1 MDDAAEDPTA
11 ATVFTVLNQT
21 LELDFSFCPRLIKG
35 KTTID
40 IQPQSQKLSEI
51 QLHCRQLKV
60 TKVTVAGRE
69 ASFDYSNLYDR
80 LSLYPGTGIEQYHFP
95 QNRIRKHED
104 HVEKELV
111 IYLPDRTRIK
121 EVRSVGA
128 QDTSYESLEVAIEY
142 VLDDFRDAVY
152 FAGVEDGDAR
162 YPHAYTRNSPFPGT
176 ASALFPC
183 LDDGTTRGT
192 FDVSVRYPRTVGDAL
207 SKRFKARQ
215 AQTSGPPKADSVVS
229 DADEDHNDLTED
241 EKALEMA
248 VICSGL
254 LTDEIVD
261 PNDPTRMTATFAIG
275 TSTGILPQHLG
286 IVIGPF
292 QHVDLSEYRDTS
304 EDDRLQD
311 EAIKVHAF
319 CLPGKEDE
327 VRNSAMMIPRTLD
340 NFTDKYQTYR
350 FGKSYKMAFVDDLDC
365 DTAHT
370 MSLTICSSRL
380 LFPETVWEPLE
391 HTTRVLIHA
400 VASQWIGVDVIA
412 QEPTDYWAIVGGSWF
427 MTEFYLRELFGR
439 NDNRF
444 RQKLRMDKV
453 IQLDIRRPSLWELG
467 KYLQV
472 DPGEQE
478 FMELKSL
485 SVLSV
490 LHNRLIK
497 VSGKNGV
504 DRCLYRL
511 LFQSGNGQLT
521 NGAIST
527 DSFLNICEKV
537 GHQKLEN
544 FFNQWVY
551 GSGCPTFECTP
562 SFNKKKQVVQ
572 LVIKQTQADP
582 IIFQE
587 ERSLAASD
595 FLREAKEK
603 SHGFSPDGDWPA
615 FVGPMT
621 IRIHE
626 ADGTPYE
633 HIVDI
638 NSSTVKVEIP
648 YNTKY
653 KRLKRNRL
661 NKERQ
666 AAAQGLDVA
675 GEAPEDVTFY
685 SLGDL
690 FQSPEEIAE
699 WKIEDWSAEDEQKM
713 ESEAYEWIRIDA
725 DFEWICKTNI
735 NDMPSYMYVSQLQQD
750 KDVVAQVESIQYL
763 ARKQAHGLL
772 SSILLKTLMDHRYF
786 HGIRTLAA
794 DVLPNNATE
803 GKDMIGLFHLIKA
816 FRELFCLPNSP
827 MTRSNDFSDR
837 ASYLIQ
843 CAIPKAIA
851 RIKGSDGKAPVEVK
865 NFLLDVMRYN
875 DNRGNDYSDDY
886 YLATLMQCLTEC
898 ITTSKPNPTDM
909 DPTLNLLAEAEEHDF
924 KKKASDE
931 LQRHL
936 RLDEWIPTYHNV
948 YTTTVLECEAKLIRN
963 RINPFKVS
971 EFLQYTQSGNADN
984 VRLAAWN
991 CLVDLGILNSKS
1003 SVVKYMIQEL
1013 QSDPSPYLRSQL
1025 LRVFGKAIG
1034 QVAVGDVF
1042 TLDEPLDSGFVLE
1055 EESNTTNRAA
1065 GLARRNLVG
1074 ALEGL
1079 KKDLASNE
1087 TLKQSLVEAL
1097 SSKFTSLRDIAELLE
1112 VASLIADQKNQLV
1125 VKLDYPRYW
1134 KVERARR
1141 EEAGFWMRFYH
1152 STRIRTK
1159 PLKPWPPVEPVVA
1172 PPPTVAAPP
1181 PVSAPVPA
1189 PVPAPVTKTP
1199 LPTPISRPSLKLKLT
1214 TGGTSNATQAASP
1227 VPTHTP
1233 TPTTIERSVELAPP
1247 PQRISSLV
1255 AQGNMPPIIPVSSPA
1270 PSSASIS
1277 VFSKSPVIKTKPV
1290 GGSPMPSPR
1299 PSPRPSPAPLSTA
1312 STPMEGIESTAST
1325 PKVSTPKTLPPAN
1338 TSTSGSIAAHAKP
1351 PKVPKPNA
1359 VPKPNN
1365 AAPAAKPATGSATPT
1380 PSTPSSSSMPKPKQ
1394 SLSIKLGGN
1403 KQSASTPKPAPP
1415 STAKPPKAPKKS
1427 TKIVKLKVA
1436 PEKLALVRDGKL
1448 KRKAYDG
1455 SIDQRPFKRQST
1467 EPSTVAKG
1475 SLTSSSSG
1483 KPKSRVSVR
1492 KSENRLLVI
1501 MRFAQGKLKPQ

>member
-1 MDDAAEDPTA
+1 MT
-11 ATVFTVLNQT
+11 
-21 LELDFSFCPRLIKG
+21 
-35 KTTID
+35 
-40 IQPQSQKLSEI
+40 
-51 QLHCRQLKV
+51 
-60 TKVTVAGRE
+60 
-69 ASFDYSNLYDR
+69 ASF
-80 LSLYPGTGIEQYHFP
+80 
-95 QNRIRKHED
+95 
-104 HVEKELV
+104 
-111 IYLPDRTRIK
+111 
-121 EVRSVGA
+121 
-128 QDTSYESLEVAIEY
+128 AIE
-142 VLDDFRDAVY
+142 
-152 FAGVEDGDAR
+152 
-162 YPHAYTRNSPFPGT
+162 
-176 ASALFPC
+176 
-183 LDDGTTRGT
+183 
-192 FDVSVRYPRTVGDAL
+192 
-207 SKRFKARQ
+207 
-215 AQTSGPPKADSVVS
+215 
-229 DADEDHNDLTED
+229 
-241 EKALEMA
+241 
-248 VICSGL
+248 
-254 LTDEIVD
+254 
-261 PNDPTRMTATFAIG
+261 

-327 VRNSAMMIPRTLD
+327 VRNSAMVIPKTLD
-340 NFTDKYQTYR
+340 NFTDKYQIYR

-380 LFPETVWEPLE
+380 LFPQTVWEPLE

-444 RQKLRMDKV
+444 RQKLSMDKV
-453 IQLDIRRPSLWELG
+453 IQLDVRRPSLWELG

-472 DPGEQE
+472 DPGERE

-587 ERSLAASD
+587 ERSLAATD

-685 SLGDL
+685 SLGDTL
-690 FQSPEEIAE
+690 QTPEEVAE
-699 WKIEDWSAEDEQKM
+699 WRIEDWSAEDEQKM

-772 SSILLKTLMDHRYF
+772 SSILVKTLMDNRYF
-786 HGIRTLAA
+786 HGIRTMAA

-803 GKDMIGLFHLIKA
+803 GKGMIGLFHLIKA
-816 FRELFCLPNSP
+816 FRELFCLPNSL
-827 MTRSNDFSDR
+827 MTRANDFSDR
-837 ASYLIQ
+837 ASYNIQ
-843 CAIPKAIA
+843 CAIPRAIA
-851 RIKGSDGKAPVEVK
+851 RIKGPDGKAPVEVK

-875 DNRGNDYSDDY
+875 DNRGNEHSDDY
-886 YLATLMQCLTEC
+886 YLATLMRCLAEC
-898 ITTSKPNPTDM
+898 ITTSKPNPVDM
-909 DPTLNLLAEAEEHDF
+909 DPTLNLLAEAEEYEF
-924 KKKASDE
+924 KKAAMDE
-931 LQRHL
+931 LDRHR
-936 RLDEWIPTYHNV
+936 RLDEWIPTHHNV

-963 RINPFKVS
+963 RTKPFRVS
-971 EFLQYTQSGNADN
+971 KFLQYTQCGNADN
-984 VRLAAWN
+984 VRLTAWD
-991 CLVDLGILNSKS
+991 CLVDLGIFTSQPTA
-1003 SVVKYMIQEL
+1003 VKYMIHEIQT
-1013 QSDPSPYLRSQL
+1013 DPSPYMRAQL

-1034 QVAVGDVF
+1034 QLAIGDVF
-1042 TLDEPLDSGFVLE
+1042 TVDEPSDSTGGFVLE
-1055 EESNTTNRAA
+1055 DESTMNDRAA
-1065 GLARRNLVG
+1065 GLARRNLLG

-1079 KKDLASNE
+1079 KKDLSGNE
-1087 TLKQSLVEAL
+1087 MLKRSLAGAL
-1097 SSKFTSLRDIAELLE
+1097 SSKTTSLRDISELLD
-1112 VASLIADQKNQLV
+1112 VAALIVDPKNKLLV
-1125 VKLDYPRYW
+1125 ELKYPRYW
-1134 KVERARR
+1134 KVERVRR
-1141 EEAGFWMRFYH
+1141 QQPGVWVRFYQ
-1152 STRIRTK
+1152 SKRIRTK
-1159 PLKPWPPVEPVVA
+1159 PKNPWPPAKPAAPVV
-1172 PPPTVAAPP
+1172 P
-1181 PVSAPVPA
+1181 PVLVAPIPAPAPAPA
-1189 PVPAPVTKTP
+1189 PVPAPPPPIMPVREP
-1199 LPTPISRPSLKLKLT
+1199 LPPPISRPSLKIKLN
-1214 TGGTSNATQAASP
+1214 TGGATPSNITQASSP
-1227 VPTHTP
+1227 ARTP
-1233 TPTTIERSVELAPP
+1233 TPTIMERSTEPAPL
-1247 PQRISSLV
+1247 PQRINSLA
-1255 AQGNMPPIIPVSSPA
+1255 AQGNMSPALPVSSPA
-1270 PSSASIS
+1270 SPLIGISA
-1277 VFSKSPVIKTKPV
+1277 FSKSPVIKTKPV
-1290 GGSPMPSPR
+1290 LAPPT
-1299 PSPRPSPAPLSTA
+1299 PSPRPSPAPAPPTSA
-1312 STPMEGIESTAST
+1312 STPMDGVESTGST
-1325 PKVSTPKTLPPAN
+1325 PKSATPKP
-1338 TSTSGSIAAHAKP
+1338 SISVAVPSSASASSKPSKP
-1351 PKVPKPNA
+1351 PKAPRPISTGIAHSKP
-1359 VPKPNN
+1359 PS
-1365 AAPAAKPATGSATPT
+1365 AATTPSPAA
-1380 PSTPSSSSMPKPKQ
+1380 SSSMPKPKQ
-1394 SLSIKLGGN
+1394 SLSIKLGN
-1403 KQSASTPKPAPP
+1403 KHSATPKPSVPKP
-1415 STAKPPKAPKKS
+1415 SSGPKIITKPIKVKS
-1427 TKIVKLKVA
+1427 RSKIVKLKLA
-1436 PEKLALVRDGKL
+1436 PAKLALIRDGKL
-1448 KRKAYDG
+1448 TGIKRKAE
-1455 SIDQRPFKRQST
+1455 SAIEQRPVKRQST
-1467 EPSTVAKG
+1467 DPMASSTAKPSGYVNPRVAIDK
-1475 SLTSSSSG
+1475 SG
-1483 KPKSRVSVR
+1483 G
-1492 KSENRLLVI
+1492 RLLVK
-1501 MRFAQGKLKPQ
+1501 MKFGKGKLKAR

>member
-1 MDDAAEDPTA
+1 MDDAVEDPTA
-11 ATVFTVLNQT
+11 ATVFTVLHQT
-21 LELDFSFCPRLIKG
+21 LDLDFSFCPRRIKG
-35 KTTID
+35 KTTIE
-40 IQPQSQKLSEI
+40 IQPQSTKLSEI

-60 TKVTVAGRE
+60 TRVTVAGRE
-69 ASFDYSNLYDR
+69 ASFDYNNLYER
-80 LSLYPGTGIEQYHFP
+80 LSLYPGTGLEQYHFP
-95 QNRIRKHED
+95 QGRIRKHED

-111 IYLPDRTRIK
+111 ISVPEKTRIK
-121 EVRSVGA
+121 EVRLSGA
-128 QDTSYESLEVAIEY
+128 QDTSCESLEVVIEY
-142 VLDDFRDAVY
+142 VLEDFRDAVH

-192 FDVSVRYPRTVGDAL
+192 FDVSIRYPRTVGDAL
-207 SKRFKARQ
+207 SKRSEAQQ
-215 AQTSGPPKADSVVS
+215 AQAKGPAKADSVMS
-229 DADEDHNDLTED
+229 DADDDQSDLTEE
-241 EKALEMA
+241 EKALEMS

-261 PNDPTRMTATFAIG
+261 PNDPTRMTASFAIE

-327 VRNSAMMIPRTLD
+327 VRNSAMIIPRTLD

-453 IQLDIRRPSLWELG
+453 IQLDVRRPSLWELG

-472 DPGEQE
+472 DPGERE

-537 GHQKLEN
+537 GHQKMEN

-603 SHGFSPDGDWPA
+603 NHGFSPDGDWPA

-685 SLGDL
+685 SLGDTL
-690 FQSPEEIAE
+690 QSPEEVAE

-772 SSILLKTLMDHRYF
+772 SSILVKTLMDNRYF
-786 HGIRTLAA
+786 HGIRTMAA

-837 ASYLIQ
+837 ASYHIQ

-851 RIKGSDGKAPVEVK
+851 RIKGADGKAPVEVK

-875 DNRGNDYSDDY
+875 NNRGNEYSDDY
-886 YLATLMQCLTEC
+886 YLATLMRCLTEC
-898 ITTSKPNPTDM
+898 ITTSKPSPMDM

-924 KKKASDE
+924 KKKAIDE

-948 YTTTVLECEAKLIRN
+948 YTTTVLECEAKLIKN
-963 RINPFKVS
+963 RTNPFKVS

-991 CLVDLGILNSKS
+991 CLVDLGIFNSKP
-1003 SVVKYMIQEL
+1003 SVARYMIQEI
-1013 QSDPSPYLRSQL
+1013 QSDPSPYFRAQL
-1025 LRVFGKAIG
+1025 LRIFGKAIG
-1034 QVAVGDVF
+1034 QIAVGDVF
-1042 TLDEPLDSGFVLE
+1042 TLDEPSESTNGFVVE
-1055 EESNTTNRAA
+1055 DEANTTSRAA
-1065 GLARRNLVG
+1065 GLARRNLAG

-1079 KKDLASNE
+1079 KKDLAGNE
-1087 TLKQSLVEAL
+1087 TIMRSLVDAL
-1097 SSKFTSLRDIAELLE
+1097 SSKSTSLRDISELLD
-1112 VASLIADQKNQLV
+1112 VASLIAEPKNKLV
-1125 VKLDYPRYW
+1125 VELKYPHYW
-1134 KVERARR
+1134 KVERVRR
-1141 EEAGFWMRFYH
+1141 EGAGVVMRFYH
-1152 STRIRTK
+1152 SERIRTK
-1159 PLKPWPPVEPVVA
+1159 PFKVPPPPEPVA
-1172 PPPTVAAPP
+1172 PPPPPAAAPP
-1181 PVSAPVPA
+1181 SAPPAQAPVPP
-1189 PVPAPVTKTP
+1189 PVP
-1199 LPTPISRPSLKLKLT
+1199 RPALKLKLT
-1214 TGGTSNATQAASP
+1214 ASLPPSNVASISSP
-1227 VPTHTP
+1227 ARTP
-1233 TPTTIERSVELAPP
+1233 TPTTIEKSVEPAPQ
-1247 PQRISSLV
+1247 PQRISSL
-1255 AQGNMPPIIPVSSPA
+1255 AGQGNLAPIVPVSSPA
-1270 PSSASIS
+1270 PPSVSIS
-1277 VFSKSPVIKTKPV
+1277 AFAKSPVIKTKPM
-1290 GGSPMPSPR
+1290 GGSPLN
-1299 PSPRPSPAPLSTA
+1299 SPRPSPAPVPPTSA
-1312 STPMEGIESTAST
+1312 STPMEGVESTGST
-1325 PKVSTPKTLPPAN
+1325 PKSSTPKPLPPPS
-1338 TSTSGSIAAHAKP
+1338 TSTSISVATKP
-1351 PKVPKPNA
+1351 PKAPKQSS
-1359 VPKPNN
+1359 
-1365 AAPAAKPATGSATPT
+1365 AAPPPAKPASATPT
-1380 PSTPSSSSMPKPKQ
+1380 SATPSIPKPKQ
-1394 SLSIKLGGN
+1394 SLSIKFGGN
-1403 KQSASTPKPAPP
+1403 KQSSSTPKPPSSSSTLKPP
-1415 STAKPPKAPKKS
+1415 SSSSKPSKSKKPS
-1427 TKIVKLKVA
+1427 KIVKLKLA
-1436 PEKLALVRDGKL
+1436 PGKLALIRDGKL
-1448 KRKAYDG
+1448 TGIKRKAEGSG
-1455 SIDQRPFKRQST
+1455 SIEQRPAKRQST
-1467 EPSTVAKG
+1467 EPAAQMRGVGATPK
-1475 SLTSSSSG
+1475 
-1483 KPKSRVSVR
+1483 KPPGWKNPQVRVERSA
-1492 KSENRLLVI
+1492 ERLLVV
-1501 MRFAQGKLKPQ
+1501 MKLGKGKLKEESVF